1 MIKTVM
7 TRQSYLLRKY
17 LTENYLMIVESA
29 AAAEP
34 VITTP
39 GYVYDEPANPLP
51 VRPTTTRAPPP
62 APTTPLALYGAPART
77 GRRGRNF
84 RNQRR

>member
-1 MIKTVM
+1 MKVLII
-7 TRQSYLLRKY
+7 S
-17 LTENYLMIVESA
+17 VESA

-34 VITTP
+34 VVTTP
-39 GYVYDEPANPLP
+39 GYSYDEPANPLP
-51 VRPTTTRAPPP
+51 VRPVTTRAPAP

-84 RNQRR
+84 RRQNHRR